1 MALNPTERE
10 MAEQLCLSHHDVYA
24 RVYSFYKKFMENW
37 SKMSDEERAHHYPTL
52 KIDQKVVEVLTISL
66 PTQSDD
72 LFLLLNLSKE
82 IVSGKLEFGYHLT
95 DEEGIKLG
103 QYAHYILS
111 QYAMLNSFL
120 AE

>member
-10 MAEQLCLSHHDVYA
+10 LAAKLCLSHCDLYG
-24 RVYSFYKKFMENW
+24 RVYTFYKQFMDKW
-37 SKMSDEERAHHYPTL
+37 SKMSDEERGHHFPTL
-52 KIDQKVVEVLTISL
+52 KINQKAVEALTISL
-66 PTQSDD
+66 PTQTDD
-72 LFLLLNLSKE
+72 LFLVLNFLKE
-82 IVSGKLEFGYHLT
+82 VESGQLEFGYHLS
-95 DEEGIKLG
+95 DEEDIKLG